1 MKVRNY
7 MEENNTELLFTDENI
22 MKAIMKISPENRKY
36 ILSIAYNDLFSV
48 ANSSE
53 YTQNFINICEQYI
66 EGYTKMKD
74 VICEFLEKIH
84 EQSSEDVIT
93 EMVNNYKDLSRE
105 ERLEFNKKLKEE
117 STIENKLDMFDY
129 DWKHLIDSLQKVV
142 KA

>member
-1 MKVRNY
+1 
-7 MEENNTELLFTDENI
+7 MEESNTDLLFTDENI
-22 MKAIMKISPENRKY
+22 MKAITKISPENRKY

-53 YTQNFINICEQYI
+53 YAQNFINICEQYI

-93 EMVNNYKDLSRE
+93 EMIENYKNLSRE
-105 ERLEFNKKLKEE
+105 ERLEFNKK
-117 STIENKLDMFDY
+117 IVAENTLENSLDMLSY

>member
-1 MKVRNY
+1 

-22 MKAIMKISPENRKY
+22 MKAIMKTSPENRRY
-36 ILSIAYNDLFSV
+36 ILSISYNDLFSV

-53 YTQNFINICEQYI
+53 YAQNFINVCDEYI
-66 EGYTKMKD
+66 EGYIKMKD
-74 VICEFLEKIH
+74 AICEFLEKIH